1 LQHTHKKKEDNLSLQ
16 SAIRAASLSS
26 DFADDYEL
34 QLQKAQRDAI
44 KLHRRNHTSNITTSS
59 YSGSKSGG
67 NKNNNL
73 MGDGEDDNID
83 QSSGGDDDDGS
94 GGGRIKTSSPRYFV
108 DDYSDDDGGGG
119 RIAQLENN
127 IAALQQSLSQEQQS
141 HRDTV
146 EKFELQWK
154 EKEMELESSD
164 KMLKELKLALQQCE
178 EEKKSVMTNAKV
190 ICVHVSCNSNNNNN
204 LS

>member
-1 LQHTHKKKEDNLSLQ
+1 LSLQ

-44 KLHRRNHTSNITTSS
+44 QLHRRNHTSNITTSS
-59 YSGSKSGG
+59 YSGSKSSG
-67 NKNNNL
+67 NKNNNNL

-83 QSSGGDDDDGS
+83 QSYDDDDGS
-94 GGGRIKTSSPRYFV
+94 GGGRNKTSSPRYFV
-108 DDYSDDDGGGG
+108 DDYSGDDVGGG
-119 RIAQLENN
+119 RITQLENN

-178 EEKKSVMTNAKV
+178 EEKKGVVANAKV
-190 ICVHVSCNSNNNNN
+190 ICAYG
-204 LS
+204 